1 MSFENENWLQL
12 YEAECRLMGMD
23 GVPAQRD
30 PAADGLDPEYAK
42 FPYAV
47 ITPDSLDTPDE
58 DCFVL
63 LLLAEGFRPQDMDK
77 WHYHAQHFTRI
88 VLSYAPFNEFTKN
101 IKIIRVDVVSNE
113 EGIAGDVSPDGRFPK
128 KDTYFHG
135 HAWANNQQRLG
146 RGDDELRLA
155 TGNAY
160 CPKNTDSS
168 KIVIFNTSTYSASGA
183 GYANLSWANVDVS
196 IHETSH
202 NIAWSPDEY
211 LYSGT
216 GQLDDAKAD
225 YHRNL
230 QVAYRDYFFNKN
242 FQNYNPWV
250 RLLGKNG
257 TRLHP
262 WYEGVTSTPEYLNL
276 FRPTDRC
283 KMRFV
288 GANLVYDRTQKEEFG
303 FCELCKEMWRNT
315 LCLLSHNPQLQFQ
328 PYNDMFYDNA
338 PVLLNDR
345 NFVIRLPENPETVRV
360 RVCKKVFGEALTD
373 DEADNMG
380 LAGRLTMTVHACN
393 GDGSLF
399 TLYRDVPV
407 DTPLALPAGGYRVEA
422 VFTGTWN
429 GRPIT
434 LTLPEQGENTF
445 TVRRRTPVWS
455 IGSYEDLTVFPY
467 LPEGNGAPEIHNY
480 GELWQDRYNADI
492 LGKSYDGDPVQ
503 MPVINLREDADP
515 AALSITCSWHVQN
528 FDGTPGTALSR
539 PFSYPEDLLP
549 GPSSVGSYVLHV
561 EVKAKDTAGPYAG
574 QTYLLDYPFTIETPF
589 HAADFYPVDGAHY
602 SHELVANDYR
612 VVTITGEGFTEADQP
627 VFEAEAKRFIK
638 NFISTFPVN
647 NVAERFSFYI
657 ENTMSAASGITR
669 GDEKKDT
676 FYGFRIERD
685 PSPAAQDDSVLPGGS
700 IGTYR
705 TDMDMD
711 TIIFTEAWRRDT
723 NRKTNAQWGAT
734 LVILNDRETD
744 AIYNYRHPEGNRA
757 VVLSTVGDGSYKK
770 AIEALTTQFAF
781 MRSDKTPDL
790 LDRVHWMEGPG
801 RSMDPEEI
809 RDRLIESCYSHE
821 VAMHRPGDN
830 NLPRPV
836 VASRLA
842 DMSLSAKDPDLQ
854 AQIESSFN
862 AYSYGHEL
870 VKNNGEND
878 TFTFRYYKDAD
889 CSVGEPLPGLPSRP
903 GSYWVE
909 AIYPRGEKY
918 YAKTETDRYGYTY
931 KAGDPLPGI
940 NGRIEWEF
948 DRWVGH
954 EAWTQ
959 GCNER
964 GVGESTAVRGFVR
977 FTLT

>member
-1 MSFENENWLQL
+1 MTSENKNWLNM
-12 YEAECRLMGMD
+12 YEEECRLMGMD

-30 PAADGLDPEYAK
+30 PAAYGLDPQYAK

-88 VLSYAPFNEFTKN
+88 VLTYAPFNEFTKN
-101 IKIIRVDVVSNE
+101 IKIIRVDAVSNE
-113 EGIAGDVSPDGRFPK
+113 EGISGDVSADGRFPQ
-128 KDTYFHG
+128 KDTYFKG

-146 RGDDELRLA
+146 RGDDELRIA

-160 CPKNTDSS
+160 CPGNTDSS
-168 KIVIFNTSTYSASGA
+168 KIVIFNTDTYSASGG

-216 GQLDDAKAD
+216 GQLDDAKANF
-225 YHRNL
+225 HRTL

-242 FQNYNPWV
+242 FQKWNPWV

-262 WYEGVTSTPEYLNL
+262 WYEGVTTTPEYMNL

-288 GANLVYDRTQKEEFG
+288 GANLVYDATQKEEFG

-315 LCLLSHNPQLQFQ
+315 LCLLSHNPQLQFT
-328 PYNDMFYDNA
+328 PYNDMFYDNT
-338 PVLLNDR
+338 PVLLNHE

-360 RVCKKVFGEALTD
+360 RCCKKVFAENLTGN
-373 DEADNMG
+373 EADNMG
-380 LAGRLTMTVHACN
+380 VAGTLTMTVS
-393 GDGSLF
+393 DGAGRV
-399 TLYRDVPV
+399 LYDAVPV
-407 DTPLALPAGGYRVEA
+407 DTPLTLAVGTYHVQA

-429 GRPIT
+429 GKPVT
-434 LTLPEQGENTF
+434 LTLPARGENDF
-445 TVRRRTPVWS
+445 TVRQYTPVYS

-467 LPEGNGAPEIHNY
+467 VPEGDDHAEVHNY
-480 GELWQDRYNADI
+480 GELWQDRYNPDI
-492 LGKSYDGDPVQ
+492 LGKAYDGKPVE
-503 MPVINLREDADP
+503 MPAINLRDDAD
-515 AALSITCSWHVQN
+515 ADALSITASWHVQN

-539 PFSYPEDLLP
+539 TFSYPDGCLP
-549 GPSSVGSYVLHV
+549 GPSGVGSYVLQV
-561 EVKAKDTAGPYAG
+561 TVQAGADAGCYAG
-574 QTYLLDYPFTIETPF
+574 RTYVLNYPFTIETPF

-612 VVTITGEGFTEADQP
+612 IVTITGEGFTEADQP
-627 VFEAEAKRFIK
+627 KFEAQAKQFIK
-638 NFISTFPVN
+638 NFIGTFPVN
-647 NVAERFSFYI
+647 NVPERFSFYI
-657 ENTMSAASGITR
+657 ENTMSTASGITQ
-669 GDEKKDT
+669 GDVKKDT
-676 FYGFRIERD
+676 FYGFRINAD
-685 PSPAAQDDSVLPGGS
+685 GS
-700 IGTYR
+700 LGTYR

-734 LVILNDRETD
+734 LVILNDENTD

-757 VVLSTVGDGSYKK
+757 VVLSTVGDGSYRK

-790 LDRVHWMEGPG
+790 LDRIHWMDGPAKNT
-801 RSMDPEEI
+801 DAEEI

-836 VASRLA
+836 IASRIA
-842 DMSLSAKDPDLQ
+842 DTPFKAGAPDLQ
-854 AQIESSFN
+854 AQIEDSFG

-870 VKNNGEND
+870 VKNTGEND
-878 TFTFRYYKDAD
+878 TFTFRYYAD
-889 CSVGEPLPGLPSRP
+889 NGACVGEPLPGLPDQP
-903 GSYWVE
+903 GTYWVE

-918 YAKTETDRYGYTY
+918 YARTETDRYGYTY

-977 FTLT
+977 FTLI